1 MFLFLYASKSLDYIF
16 CPYVIMNISNTI
28 LFGSYLWFGS
38 YFTFWLIAVS
48 SAYTISQLML
58 IGLIY
63 IFIMLLFSKIF
74 CYKLAFLSSQ
84 VL

>member
-1 MFLFLYASKSLDYIF
+1 MFSFLYANKSLDYIF
-16 CPYVIMNISNTI
+16 CPYDEYFKQI
-28 LFGSYLWFGS
+28 LYGSYLWFGS

-74 CYKLAFLSSQ
+74 CYTLAFLPPP